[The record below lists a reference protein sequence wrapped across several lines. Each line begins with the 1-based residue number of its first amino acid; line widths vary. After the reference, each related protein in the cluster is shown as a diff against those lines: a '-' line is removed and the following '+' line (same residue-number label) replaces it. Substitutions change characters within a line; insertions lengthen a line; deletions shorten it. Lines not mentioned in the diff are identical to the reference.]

1 MLIKRIKAK
10 NFKTYLDLD
19 LDISTEPDRPIVLIG
34 GANGGGKTTFFDAIY
49 GALYGLKISTSKHFK
64 ELLNAGALGVE
75 EEKIQLE
82 LHFSGKVLNQE
93 QSYVLTRTYML
104 NPESKPV
111 ESVRLNMNGT
121 IFQYGSATPI
131 AQRAEQEA
139 QVNKIIK
146 ANLPEELSRYFLF
159 DAMEA
164 GSLLKEDRLNRVI
177 KENIENVMGFNKYL
191 SLANV
196 SEKLTQDYTAQRLN
210 LEKEKKEY
218 LELIT
223 HKNKLTE
230 DLNLKKEELQIA
242 LAYSVSNKEMYDKLK
257 AGFNQES
264 TINNK
269 IAQLE
274 TDLENLY
281 KREKLYK
288 DEANEFASNIE
299 NHICLPKLASA
310 FKNEISL
317 VFKERNDTGNYS
329 AEQMSNHLLEDVIS
343 KAINYLTESGYQLS
357 GVSVTEVSEIVLKRL
372 KENDSALKYDF
383 FEPAELRSLEK
394 LASENYNN
402 PFPGLQQKKIEMDI
416 SIANATKIEQQIRD
430 LKAQVSGN
438 DFSILKAYEDNES
451 KIKRLESEEKDL
463 KKEIEK
469 IQKKIHTYDIPTNE
483 EPDPKFELLK
493 RLQPFFEKVA
503 NTLLKSKKEQIQSK
517 MKEDLNANLAAYK
530 DVISRVELSEDL
542 KDLNFSIYHKSG
554 NEIYL
559 SQLNTASTQV
569 VVQVLLKALHEY
581 GDYDPPV
588 MIDTVMGVLD
598 ETSRSTLLENYFPEL
613 SHQTILLSSDSEIRP
628 STDLVK
634 IESFISKTFTLNRDK
649 ELQKTHIAEGY
660 FNQQIN

>member
-49 GALYGLKISTSKHFK
+49 GALYGLKISSSKHFK
-64 ELLNAGALGVE
+64 ELLNAGALGIE

-131 AQRAEQEA
+131 AQRAEQES

-196 SEKLTQDYTAQRLN
+196 SEKLTQDYTAQRLD

-223 HKNKLTE
+223 KKSRLTE
-230 DLNLKKEELQIA
+230 DLNLKKEELQLA

-274 TDLENLY
+274 TDLDNLH
-281 KREKLYK
+281 KREKLFK

-317 VFKERNDTGNYS
+317 VFKERNDTGSYS

-357 GVSVTEVSEIVLKRL
+357 GVSVAEVSEIVLKRL

-383 FEPAELRSLEK
+383 FEPAELRALEK
-394 LASENYNN
+394 LSSENYSN
-402 PFPGLQQKKIEMDI
+402 PFPSLQQKKIEMDI

-469 IQKKIHTYDIPTNE
+469 IQKRIHTYDIPTNE

-634 IESFISKTFTLNRDK
+634 IEPFISKTFTLNRDK
-649 ELQKTHIAEGY
+649 ELQKTLIAEGY

>member
-196 SEKLTQDYTAQRLN
+196 SEKLTQDYTAQRLD

-223 HKNKLTE
+223 KKSKLTE
-230 DLNLKKEELQIA
+230 DLNLKKDELQMA

-274 TDLENLY
+274 TDLDNLH

-317 VFKERNDTGNYS
+317 VFKERNDTGSYS
-329 AEQMSNHLLEDVIS
+329 AEQVSNHLLEDVIS

-372 KENDSALKYDF
+372 KENDTSLKYDF
-383 FEPAELRSLEK
+383 FEPSELRALEK

-430 LKAQVSGN
+430 LKEQVSGN

-634 IESFISKTFTLNRDK
+634 IEPFISKTFTLNRDK

-660 FNQQIN
+660 FNQHIN